1 MRPVIG
7 TFENSHVFPAPTD
20 ALSLRDRC
28 LSRRT
33 FALGL
38 VCSFVTVRLCAQQMP
53 RRIVSTAPSITEALF
68 ALGLGDLVV
77 GVSRYCDY
85 PPQVAKLPK
94 VGSYVKPD
102 LEGIVRLAP
111 DIVVLQTAS
120 ADLKDRLK
128 ALHIAF
134 VEVPHGSLEDVFT
147 GIQMIAASA
156 GVQDRAEKLVG
167 QIRGS
172 LQSIQAKGRT
182 MPSPRVIAI
191 LNRKQ
196 GTLADLTAVGPGN
209 YVNQILEITG
219 ATNVL
224 AKSGLPHYPH
234 ISLETVLRENPDVI
248 LDLSDMQD
256 TEAMR
261 QAERPAA
268 LSLWRQNKSLKA
280 IQSGHVF
287 FGTSNALSVPGPR
300 APEAAEML
308 FEFMHGDGAG
318 GQS

>member
-1 MRPVIG
+1 LRLVTG
-7 TFENSHVFPAPTD
+7 TLENSLAFPAPTN
-20 ALSLRDRC
+20 ALSQLC

-38 VCSFVTVRLCAQQMP
+38 GYWFLTARLSGQQRP
-53 RRIVSTAPSITEALF
+53 RRIVSTAPSITEVLF
-68 ALGLGDLVV
+68 ALCLGDQVA

-85 PPQVAKLPK
+85 PPQVARLPK
-94 VGSYVKPD
+94 VGSYVAPD
-102 LEGIVRLAP
+102 LEAIARLAP
-111 DIVVLQTAS
+111 DLVVLQTAS

-128 ALHIAF
+128 ALHLSF

-147 GIQMIAASA
+147 GIKIIGASA
-156 GVQDRAEKLVG
+156 NVPDQAEKLVR

-172 LQSIQAKGRT
+172 LQRIQTNART

-191 LNRKQ
+191 LSRKP
-196 GTLADLTAVGPGN
+196 GMLTDLTAVGPDN
-209 YVNQILEITG
+209 YVNEILEIAG

-224 AKSGLPHYPH
+224 AKPGLPHYPH
-234 ISLETVLRENPDVI
+234 ISLETVLRDNPDVI
-248 LDLSDMQD
+248 LDLSNMQD
-256 TEAMR
+256 TEALR
-261 QAERPAA
+261 QTERPAV
-268 LSLWRQNKSLKA
+268 LSLWGQNKSLKA
-280 IQSGHVF
+280 VQSGHVF

-308 FEFMHGDGAG
+308 LEFMHGNGAG